1 MKRFFKTLYR
11 NIKKNPLNSAI
22 NVFGLTLGFSCIITI
37 TIWIQ
42 NELSYDTFHE
52 NSDKIYRVHRYFY
65 NPDGSENL
73 HLSNV
78 APPVAPML
86 EKELKEIESIARVKH
101 TGFTFSRENKLTRE
115 DEVCFAEP
123 EILDIFHFE
132 GLPND
137 DYLLEDPLTMIISDE
152 QAMKYFNRLD
162 VIGEVISFTSGD
174 GQRRDLKISG
184 VFKKWN
190 QNSHFHPEFLI
201 SFITFESF
209 AGEEEMKSWGSNNYE
224 TFALIPHLPSDIDT
238 QLDNIIDEYLED
250 GTSWTKIRIEA
261 LTDIH
266 FNWHSNKTY
275 IYVLAS
281 ISLLILILGS
291 INYLNLNM
299 AMYSQRLEEIKVR
312 KIMGASPK
320 MLIAQLIAESVLF
333 CLTAL
338 VFATGIVY
346 LVLPEFNNILGSP
359 LQFSLMENI
368 PMVAGFILLTILTGV
383 LSVFYPAMVLSSFN
397 PTASKANQGFTLGK
411 SSFRTGLVVFQFF
424 VSIALITSFLI
435 VYKQLSYIQHKEL
448 GLNKENILVIPSTP
462 QLIEKLDVFRQE
474 LTANPNILS
483 VSGSKRVPS
492 DGLWD
497 NSGAEIESNGEV
509 SPIEFRLP
517 NVRVDEHF
525 LSTYGIPLIAG
536 RNFNE
541 TDGES
546 SGYLINAQAARQIGW
561 ESAEEAIGQVI
572 TYGGHRGNVIGVI
585 GDFHYESLHVPISP
599 IILNKDPSSYNRVSI
614 RVSPFNRQ
622 QTIELIEA
630 NWQQYNIP
638 NYSFYYEYI
647 DESYDKLYRS
657 EQNIKIILTYFMV
670 IAISIAILGLIALSL
685 FMIQR
690 RVKEIGVRKVNGAN
704 ISELMVMLNKDFVKW
719 VIIAFVMATPLAWYA
734 MSRWLENF
742 AYKTELSWWVF
753 ALAGLMALGVA
764 LLTVSMQ
771 SWKAATRNPVEALR
785 YE

>member
-101 TGFTFSRENKLTRE
+101 TGFTFSRDNKLTRE

-132 GLPND
+132 GLPSD
-137 DYLLEDPLTMIISDE
+137 DNLLEDPLTMIISDE

-162 VIGEVISFTSGD
+162 VIGEVISFTSSD
-174 GQRRDLKISG
+174 GQKRDLKITG
-184 VFKKWN
+184 VFEKWN

-209 AGEEEMKSWGSNNYE
+209 AGEEEMNSWGSNNYE
-224 TFALIPHLPSDIDT
+224 TFALIPHLPTDIDT

-250 GTSWTKIRIEA
+250 GTSWTKIRMET

-281 ISLLILILGS
+281 ISLLILVLGS

-338 VFATGIVY
+338 AFATGIVY

-411 SSFRTGLVVFQFF
+411 NSFRTGLVVFQFF

-492 DGLWD
+492 DGL
-497 NSGAEIESNGEV
+497 
-509 SPIEFRLP
+509 
-517 NVRVDEHF
+517 
-525 LSTYGIPLIAG
+525 
-536 RNFNE
+536 
-541 TDGES
+541 
-546 SGYLINAQAARQIGW
+546 
-561 ESAEEAIGQVI
+561 
-572 TYGGHRGNVIGVI
+572 
-585 GDFHYESLHVPISP
+585 
-599 IILNKDPSSYNRVSI
+599 
-614 RVSPFNRQ
+614 
-622 QTIELIEA
+622 
-630 NWQQYNIP
+630 
-638 NYSFYYEYI
+638 
-647 DESYDKLYRS
+647 
-657 EQNIKIILTYFMV
+657 
-670 IAISIAILGLIALSL
+670 
-685 FMIQR
+685 
-690 RVKEIGVRKVNGAN
+690 
-704 ISELMVMLNKDFVKW
+704 
-719 VIIAFVMATPLAWYA
+719 
-734 MSRWLENF
+734 
-742 AYKTELSWWVF
+742 
-753 ALAGLMALGVA
+753 
-764 LLTVSMQ
+764 
-771 SWKAATRNPVEALR
+771 
-785 YE
+785 